1 MFREYEEK
9 GDECC
14 SAGPSS
20 VIRTV
25 SGSSKDTEVTE
36 KLHLLE
42 KKEADTSIVDIDN
55 RSMNNSVL
63 KDESRLP
70 DFEEHSNLETN
81 KEKNNSENIQKTLDL
96 NEAPSL
102 DLPLQAQV
110 TKQSSEHTAEMIGIN
125 HEEKEISTSDS
136 QSPLENVETL
146 ESPEMLENVTPEG
159 VEEDEDFV
167 DLKEETNLAL
177 TSEQCVPKPIEEND
191 LCDSQV
197 TSVVQQCTA
206 SSKEP
211 VSIEVVPEIVEG
223 SIVEGSVETEQQD
236 CLPEI
241 SSPEINRA
249 QSTSDTENNID
260 DKNTNQ
266 PQTKTVVDS
275 TQPQTSEAI
284 IVSDKKIA
292 RLDVSSIASDTER
305 LELKPHANPEV
316 NHPPRAIS
324 EVGFSLLS
332 T

>member
-9 GDECC
+9 GDKCC
-14 SAGPSS
+14 TAGPSS
-20 VIRTV
+20 IIRTI
-25 SGSSKDTEVTE
+25 SGISKEGEVTE
-36 KLHLLE
+36 KLHHLE
-42 KKEADTSIVDIDN
+42 KKEADTSSVDTDN

-63 KDESRLP
+63 KDESRLS
-70 DFEEHSNLETN
+70 DFEEHNNSETN
-81 KEKNNSENIQKTLDL
+81 KEKTKTENIQRPLDL
-96 NEAPSL
+96 NGAPSL
-102 DLPLQAQV
+102 DLPLQAKI
-110 TKQSSEHTAEMIGIN
+110 TKQSSDCTAEITGIN
-125 HEEKEISTSDS
+125 HEEKGICTTDS

-146 ESPEMLENVTPEG
+146 ESPEMLGNVTPEVY

-177 TSEQCVPKPIEEND
+177 TSEQCVPKPIEDHD

-197 TSVVQQCTA
+197 TSIMQPCTA

-211 VSIEVVPEIVEG
+211 VSIEVVPET
-223 SIVEGSVETEQQD
+223 VEGSVETEQPD
-236 CLPEI
+236 GLPEI
-241 SSPEINRA
+241 SCPEINRA
-249 QSTSDTENNID
+249 QSTSDNENNLD

-284 IVSDKKIA
+284 IASDKKIA

-316 NHPPRAIS
+316 NQSPRAIT
-324 EVGFSLLS
+324 EVGFALLS
-332 T
+332 S